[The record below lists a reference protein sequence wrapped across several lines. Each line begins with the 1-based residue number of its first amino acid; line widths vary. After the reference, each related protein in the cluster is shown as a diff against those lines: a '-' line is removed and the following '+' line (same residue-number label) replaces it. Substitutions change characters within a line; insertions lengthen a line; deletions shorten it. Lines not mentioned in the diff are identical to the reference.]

1 MALLPTTFRLAPA
14 ASCFYPT
21 AMNHKKL
28 IERITCNPE
37 IFGGKPIIRG
47 RRLAVEH
54 VLDML
59 AAGDDSAT
67 ILSGYPWLEPA
78 DIQACLVYASLLAR
92 HERIELFPT
101 ALAS

>member
-1 MALLPTTFRLAPA
+1 
-14 ASCFYPT
+14 
-21 AMNHKKL
+21 MNQETL
-28 IERITCNPE
+28 IARITCNPE

-59 AAGDDSAT
+59 AAGDDTAS
-67 ILSGYPWLEPA
+67 ILSGYPWLEPE
-78 DIQACLVYASLLAR
+78 DIQACLVYASRLAR
-92 HERIELFPT
+92 HERIELLPA

>member
-1 MALLPTTFRLAPA
+1 MKQELLLD
-14 ASCFYPT
+14 
-21 AMNHKKL
+21 
-28 IERITCNPE
+28 RITCDPK

-47 RRLAVEH
+47 HRLAVEH

-67 ILSGYPWLEPA
+67 ILSGYPWLEA
-78 DIQACLVYASLLAR
+78 NDIQACLVYAACLAR
-92 HERIELFPT
+92 HERIELFPA